1 MKKVVIGVS
10 CGEKDDI
17 QFPAQYVNDD
27 YVDAIV
33 KAGGIPVLLPI
44 CDKSAID
51 GQLDILDG
59 VIMSGGVD
67 MNPLFYND
75 TYHEKQGISSYR
87 RDVYDLALLKK
98 CIERKMPVLGICRGM
113 QGMNVAFG
121 GTLYQDNQEAG
132 SVNEH
137 TQKER
142 KQYPIHSINIGKG
155 SFLYSVLGNKYL
167 VNSFHHQSVKDLG
180 EGLVI
185 TAKASDGIVEG
196 IEHKELK
203 CFGVQFHPEMMH
215 NDDEGMQNIF
225 NHFINICKG

>member
-1 MKKVVIGVS
+1 MKKIVVGVS

-33 KAGGIPVLLPI
+33 KAGGIPVLLPM
-44 CDKSAID
+44 CNKETID
-51 GQLDILDG
+51 GQLDLVDA

-67 MNPLFYND
+67 INPLFYNE
-75 TYHEKQGISSYR
+75 TYHVNQGISSYR
-87 RDVYDLALLKK
+87 RDVYDLSLLKR
-98 CIERKMPVLGICRGM
+98 CIERKIPVLGICRGM
-113 QGMNVAFG
+113 QAMNVAFN

-132 SVNEH
+132 NVNGH
-137 TQKER
+137 SQKER
-142 KQYPIHSINIGKG
+142 KQYPIHRIDIKED
-155 SFLYSVLGNKYL
+155 SFLYDVLGKSYL

-185 TAKASDGIVEG
+185 TATCSDGIVEG

-215 NDDEGMQNIF
+215 NHDEGMQKVF
-225 NHFINICKG
+225 NHFIDICEG